1 LSCASIHP
9 GQPIYR
15 DAITILRQYQECQEW
30 ITNEPR
36 IIPIYKKVRE
46 IGEILKYADIIDI
59 LEELRNGNPVPDRT
73 ERPYTIGDIRF
84 IEKVFRDEFSFLFYL
99 SLNTIFMPASYKKT
113 FTASARLENGKLII
127 TPEAEE
133 LFYTLGS
140 PKERLM
146 AILARDKEIK
156 QWFSRWIAGI
166 IQYRSRTSD
175 KMSQFYDKVTR
186 PNQNMKKESLNRN
199 TGIKASIAVNYEE
212 YDITQICAELDS
224 VYDHNS

>member
-1 LSCASIHP
+1 MSCASIHP

-84 IEKVFRDEFSFLFYL
+84 IEKVFRDEFSFLFC
-99 SLNTIFMPASYKKT
+99 
-113 FTASARLENGKLII
+113 
-127 TPEAEE
+127 
-133 LFYTLGS
+133 
-140 PKERLM
+140 
-146 AILARDKEIK
+146 
-156 QWFSRWIAGI
+156 
-166 IQYRSRTSD
+166 RTSD